1 MPSDVKQW
9 RELEGNEFGPAAK
22 WLVRA
27 MDIADYQHVVALW
40 QRSKGVSIGES
51 DTKGRYLSGGSW
63 SADDAA

>member
-27 MDIADYQHVVALW
+27 MDIADYQHVVALEGTNVADNA
-40 QRSKGVSIGES
+40 KA
-51 DTKGRYLSGGSW
+51 GRYLGGGSR